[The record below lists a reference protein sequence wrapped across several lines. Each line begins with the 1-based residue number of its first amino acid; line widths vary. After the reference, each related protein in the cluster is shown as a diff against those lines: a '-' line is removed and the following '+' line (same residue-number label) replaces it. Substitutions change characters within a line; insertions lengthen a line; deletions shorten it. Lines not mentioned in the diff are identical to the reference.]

1 MEEADPAMLSLFP
14 VTSAL
19 SSLVSAMASLRLA
32 QVSAENIVR
41 NHRPSQGFLLT
52 MSYLLQ
58 TLPQST
64 QTLQSLTAELEHV
77 ARTSELD
84 FSSVQ
89 HIASW
94 IDAAL
99 EHLPTAASSLAAH
112 ARVVLAPL
120 RSSLTLT
127 SGKEMTSLWK
137 SSLPFQSPSSLI
149 VEAYA
154 RLLSRAESS
163 QGEVWDKGKH
173 LFWSTKIFCTRS
185 LMHLS
190 LFEAAVGLF
199 LDIAITLGVPQH
211 ETDASSESAAA
222 DLVEMILKVGCFL
235 FACGAAS
242 VLIPKSSSVYRSL
255 WKNRL
260 KMQALD

>member
-32 QVSAENIVR
+32 EASSEVEVR
-41 NHRPSQGFLLT
+41 SHRFPQESPLST
-52 MSYLLQ
+52 ISLLQ
-58 TLPQST
+58 TLPHST
-64 QTLQSLTAELEHV
+64 RTLQSLTAELERV

-99 EHLPTAASSLAAH
+99 EQIPTAASPLAAH
-112 ARVVLAPL
+112 ARLVLAPL

-127 SGKEMTSLWK
+127 SGKEMTALWK

-149 VEAYA
+149 VEAYG
-154 RLLSRAESS
+154 RLLSRAETS
-163 QGEVWDKGKH
+163 QGEVWDKGKY
-173 LFWSTKIFCTRS
+173 FYIRPTRNLPFVS
-185 LMHLS
+185 YPS
-190 LFEAAVGLF
+190 F
-199 LDIAITLGVPQH
+199 LV
-211 ETDASSESAAA
+211 
-222 DLVEMILKVGCFL
+222 
-235 FACGAAS
+235 
-242 VLIPKSSSVYRSL
+242 
-255 WKNRL
+255 
-260 KMQALD
+260 